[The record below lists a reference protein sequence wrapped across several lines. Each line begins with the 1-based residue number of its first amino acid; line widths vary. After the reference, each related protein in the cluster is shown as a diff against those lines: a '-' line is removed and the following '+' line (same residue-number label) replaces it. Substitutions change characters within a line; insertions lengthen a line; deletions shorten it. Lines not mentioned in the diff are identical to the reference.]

1 MGAALGQEPAGD
13 GFVGPGPG
21 ADGGR
26 VDEEVVGGA
35 DHDRGGGD
43 VDGQDVPGG
52 VAAGE
57 AEAAALAHGDELDGV
72 DGADGAA
79 VGLDHPAGG
88 EGEPGAEP
96 DDLDPEAPGIDDTL
110 PAEAFGATLAF
121 LDHLA
126 ATAARPE
133 LVKLQVT
140 GPVTLATALVA
151 AGVPPRRAQPAA
163 NLAARRRAKA
173 LVAAAKARLAPGTP
187 LLVVVDEP
195 SLGAATLGR
204 SSIGPEEAVDL
215 VSGTLAALEAHA
227 VAGIHCCAPADW
239 AMVLRAGPGLLSF
252 PLTVAGTVRAAD
264 LGPFL
269 ENGGWVA
276 WGAVPTDGPLGA
288 LGTGGDNRL
297 WRHLAERWHTLADG
311 GVDPV
316 LLRQRALVTPACG
329 LARHDEAQ
337 AALALRLTADLGE
350 RIAAGTERT
359 VHRASS

>member
-1 MGAALGQEPAGD
+1 MEGEVPGEQPMRPVAALRAGLATGCGSLPHTDADVAVELVLDALGDCPSAPTLPNRHVAEGMLGQAAFGM
-13 GFVGPGPG
+13 
-21 ADGGR
+21 A
-26 VDEEVVGGA
+26 
-35 DHDRGGGD
+35 
-43 VDGQDVPGG
+43 G
-52 VAAGE
+52 VAIAPDGS
-57 AEAAALAHGDELDGV
+57 LVVDDPDE
-72 DGADGAA
+72 
-79 VGLDHPAGG
+79 
-88 EGEPGAEP
+88 
-96 DDLDPEAPGIDDTL
+96 LDPEAPGIDDAL

-126 ATAARPE
+126 ATGARPAV
-133 LVKLQVT
+133 VKLQCT
-140 GPVTLATALVA
+140 GPVTLATALIA

-195 SLGAATLGR
+195 SIGAATLGR
-204 SSIGPEEAVDL
+204 SSIGPEDAVDL

-239 AMVLRAGPGLLSF
+239 AMVLRAGPALLSF
-252 PLTVAGTVRAAD
+252 PLTVANTVRAAD

-276 WGAVPTDGPLGA
+276 WGAVPTDGPLGP
-288 LGTGGDNRL
+288 LDGGGEARL

-329 LARHDEAQ
+329 LARHDETQ
-337 AALALRLTADLGE
+337 AALALRLTAALGE
-350 RIAAGTERT
+350 RISAGTERAA
-359 VHRASS
+359 HRMNG